1 MSVRIHVYSTKRA
14 YVERCDADRMR
25 PKKKE
30 KKNHFS
36 IQILLLSPI
45 SQLVLAT
52 INTAAAAT
60 TTTTNMTSSLTV
72 YCAIT
77 AENGKRVQITVQQD
91 NTTPTQLRSLVS
103 QETKIP
109 LGQLRL
115 IFRGRMIKDDSSLDV
130 VKEYKLEKDCVLHC
144 MGKPEAAS
152 VSTSTPASVST
163 TAPAM
168 AVPTPSFAMSQ
179 PSSSPPSSSSPPPQD
194 PLQTALDTLRSSNSS
209 DQYLTAVT
217 TLDKILT
224 NIIQNPMEEKYR
236 KVKFHNAAFQK
247 RLGGLSGGRQAILSA
262 GFIQTTDESGT
273 QIFQMQ
279 ASADAWPKLQAA
291 KAKVEQAVQQAKRQ
305 QEQAMAPPVLS
316 PTPTTNF
323 MNNSFGGMGMGM
335 PPPSSAQAAMAADLL
350 SNPQALQNMMQN
362 PMVQQMI
369 QNDPNVPPHVRQAM
383 QQMANNPQMM
393 QQVSQMMAD
402 PMIRQQMETAMR
414 SSGTAAAAGGG
425 GGGGF
430 PAFGGMPNN
439 NNMPGMFGGASGGG
453 STNSSSNSGTT
464 NGGNN
469 NNNNNSN
476 DQSQTEEEM
485 IAEAIRRSLQDN

>member
-1 MSVRIHVYSTKRA
+1 MA
-14 YVERCDADRMR
+14 
-25 PKKKE
+25 
-30 KKNHFS
+30 
-36 IQILLLSPI
+36 
-45 SQLVLAT
+45 
-52 INTAAAAT
+52 
-60 TTTTNMTSSLTV
+60 SSLTV

-77 AENGKRVQITVQQD
+77 AENGKRVQINVQQD

-115 IFRGRMIKDDSSLDV
+115 IFRGRMIKDDSSVDV

-152 VSTSTPASVST
+152 VSASTSASIST

-179 PSSSPPSSSSPPPQD
+179 PSSSPTPTPPTPPQD

-236 KVKFHNAAFQK
+236 KVKVHNAAFQK
-247 RLGGLSGGRQAILSA
+247 RLGGLSGGRQAILGA

-305 QEQAMAPPVLS
+305 QEQAMAPPVLPS
-316 PTPTTNF
+316 TPTTNL
-323 MNNSFGGMGMGM
+323 MNNSFGGMGMGGM

-402 PMIRQQMETAMR
+402 PMIRQQMEAAMR
-414 SSGTAAAAGGG
+414 SSGTA

-430 PAFGGMPNN
+430 PAFGGGMPNNNNN
-439 NNMPGMFGGASGGG
+439 NNMPGMFGGASGSGM
-453 STNSSSNSGTT
+453 SNSSNSGTT

-469 NNNNNSN
+469 NNNNN